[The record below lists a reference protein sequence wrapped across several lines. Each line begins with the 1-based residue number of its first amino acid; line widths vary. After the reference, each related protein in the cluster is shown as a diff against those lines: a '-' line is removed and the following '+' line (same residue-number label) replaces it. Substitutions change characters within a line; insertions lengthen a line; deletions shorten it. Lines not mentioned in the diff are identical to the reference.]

1 MISEPGVGT
10 TVSFALSFAV
20 DTGLD
25 RYAPPDRE
33 VPVNLA
39 QMRIL
44 LAEDDPVSATAATA
58 MLGKAGARVTR
69 VEDGQAALDMLANT
83 SFDLVLMDVQMPGL
97 DGVEATRRIRAGQ
110 AGEGSRTVPIIAMT
124 AYAMNGDKEAF
135 LESGMDGYLAKP
147 VNVKE
152 LLQTIGEVMTRSRP

>member
-1 MISEPGVGT
+1 VVSEPGVGT

-20 DTGLD
+20 DTDLD
-25 RYAPPDRE
+25 RYAPPDTE
-33 VPVNLA
+33 AAFDLA

-44 LAEDDPVSATAATA
+44 LAEDDPVSAMAAAA
-58 MLGKAGARVTR
+58 MLGKAGATVTR
-69 VEDGQAALDMLANT
+69 VEDGQGALDMLASN

-110 AGEGSRTVPIIAMT
+110 AGEKSRTVPIIAMT

-147 VNVKE
+147 VNVRKKC
-152 LLQTIGEVMTRSRP
+152 SRPLARS